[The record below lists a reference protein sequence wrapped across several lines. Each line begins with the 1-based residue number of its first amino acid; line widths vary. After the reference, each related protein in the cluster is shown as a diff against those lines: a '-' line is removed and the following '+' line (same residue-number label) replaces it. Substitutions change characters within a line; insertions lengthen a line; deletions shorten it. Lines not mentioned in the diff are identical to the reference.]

1 MTELVD
7 VLAGQQLTARCAF
20 CPTWS
25 LDGPATA
32 TLEAARAHRAE
43 AHPEIVP
50 APRPRRGYRQRRPV
64 DDPAQRR
71 RDSERRRVE
80 NQRALCGTATGFS
93 LGCTCSACKTA
104 WKAYGKPT

>member
-1 MTELVD
+1 MTELAD
-7 VLAGQQLTARCAF
+7 VLEGQQLTARCAF
-20 CPTWS
+20 CPDFA
-25 LDGPATA
+25 LDGPATLA
-32 TLEAARAHRAE
+32 LEAARAHRLE

-80 NQRALCGTATGFS
+80 NQRAQCGTATGFS
-93 LGCTCSACKTA
+93 FGCRCGACRVA
-104 WKAYGKPT
+104 WQAYGKPA